1 MREVLVCK
9 WPAVDRL
16 SASSIALCEVYGKI
30 RSFLSAE
37 QLSAVEL
44 FASALDHKIGDRT
57 MNYAVLIIQWPV

>member
-1 MREVLVCK
+1 MRKVLVCK

-16 SASSIALCEVYGKI
+16 SASSIALGKVCEKF

-37 QLSAVEL
+37 QLSVVEL
-44 FASALDHKIGDRT
+44 FTPALNHKIGDRT